1 MFHIKSLELVHWDYW
16 QRFTLPLDAQ
26 IVTIVGPNGSG
37 KTTLLDA
44 MRTLFGLKCSG
55 KREYKRYVRRSN
67 EVFAWLRAVV
77 DNRRI
82 DNRRHPFFPLLDD
95 EVTLACRIRKQGGEW
110 QRQYLIVPGNAAIE
124 TLESSGDWL
133 GVIEY
138 QRRMDNAG
146 LTKAIAEVLS
156 LEQGDTDKLCEYSP
170 KTLLD
175 LVFQVFGDKEVL
187 DAYLEAKGQQRE
199 TERELQEMSNNLEA
213 LDNKV
218 EKMTLKVNNH
228 IQWRNLKQEQITLQ
242 GEVLPRL
249 QLLDLRESIN
259 GARSQIQGNRRLLR
273 EKQQALEAKN
283 TAITGLKETLRIAQE
298 QEGVLRLAE
307 KSAAENFQASR
318 EAVIRIHALL
328 EQRDNLVALSQ
339 SRHGEDLV
347 SLAETLGRERQRLAT
362 LQNEL
367 AAARTRLDELT
378 ASAAALNSGKQV
390 PPEYVREFRVALK
403 QAEIPHCMLIEIV
416 EVVDT
421 AWQAAVEALL
431 APYRQLVLLENE
443 ADRAKAWQIG
453 ETVRYRHFV
462 AAERLAA
469 SASQA
474 GSLLEVI
481 RFTAAAPGWLIQ
493 LLNQVQRVEDSQ
505 AGAKL
510 PVVQNWITR
519 AGYHRERRGGR
530 FIGVGPAD
538 YHFGEAGRRS
548 RLDAWAAEAR
558 TLSGQIG
565 ELTGEAAGLR
575 QTIAQKQAQLDGL
588 DAAQMLAL
596 RSDEFAQA
604 EHQSVTLK
612 QTAQQA
618 ADAVAAA
625 SSKKDEAV
633 EARHQIELAL
643 KTAHATHDQLAQETG
658 ALAPQLQNQ
667 RADNV
672 KRIQRLRHDR
682 QAMPPAWYAPAA
694 LLQLRERFASAE
706 GVKLHLLQL
715 ENRLATE
722 DWETDEN
729 IIALRDK
736 LRGDLEGMQAD
747 VAKRQAANE
756 RARSLTHDARE
767 AYINRLRATIRRYG
781 KNIRELGELAG
792 IEVHCEPP
800 HLENDD
806 LILAQAGLAVNF
818 NFDKKGLTG
827 LNDGEAS
834 GGQQVMK
841 SLILLIGL
849 MMDESQPGGFVFI
862 DEPFAHLDIFN
873 IDRVGSFLKATRS
886 QYLIT
891 TPITH
896 NVNIYDPAELT
907 LVTYKKRPEEPWAPP
922 VAQVSRQKQKDE
934 RKERAVHA

>member
-44 MRTLFGLKCSG
+44 LRTLLALKCSG

-82 DNRRHPFFPLLDD
+82 DNRRHPFFPVLDD

-110 QRQYLIVPGNAAIE
+110 QRQYLIVAGNATIE

-170 KTLLD
+170 KTLLE
-175 LVFQVFGDKEVL
+175 LVFQVFGDKQVL
-187 DAYLEAKGQQRE
+187 DAYLEAKGQQHE
-199 TERELQEMSNNLEA
+199 TERELQEMSNHLEA

-218 EKMTLKVNNH
+218 EKMTLKVNNY
-228 IQWRNLKQEQITLQ
+228 IQWRNLKQEQTTLQ
-242 GEVLPRL
+242 AEVLPRL

-273 EKQQALEAKN
+273 EKQQMLDAKN
-283 TAITGLKETLRIAQE
+283 VAIIALDEALRMAQE
-298 QEGVLRLAE
+298 QERVLRLTE
-307 KSAAENFQASR
+307 KSAAENFQAAR
-318 EAVIRIHALL
+318 DAVIRTDALL
-328 EQRDNLVALSQ
+328 EQRDNLAALSQ
-339 SRHGEDLV
+339 SRHGQDLAGA
-347 SLAETLGRERQRLAT
+347 AEALGRERQRLAM

-367 AAARTRLDELT
+367 AAARTHLDELA
-378 ASAAALNSGKQV
+378 ASLAALNSGKQV
-390 PPEYVREFRVALK
+390 PPEYVREFRVALTK
-403 QAEIPHCMLIEIV
+403 AGIPHCMLIEIV
-416 EVVDT
+416 EVIDPG
-421 AWQAAVEALL
+421 WQAAVEALL

-453 ETVRYRHFV
+453 ETLRYRHFV
-462 AAERLAA
+462 AAERLVAPTPYD
-469 SASQA
+469 
-474 GSLLEVI
+474 GSLLEVV
-481 RFTAAAPGWLIQ
+481 RFTADAPVWLIQ
-493 LLNQVQRVEDSQ
+493 LLNQVQRAEDSQ

-510 PVVQNWITR
+510 PAVQNWITR

-530 FIGVGPAD
+530 FIGVVSAD
-538 YHFGEAGRRS
+538 YHFGEAGKKS
-548 RLDAWAAEAR
+548 RLDAWAVESRA
-558 TLSGQIG
+558 LSGQIG
-565 ELTGEAAGLR
+565 KLTEEEAGLR
-575 QTIAQKQAQLDGL
+575 QAIARKQAQLDGL
-588 DAAQMLAL
+588 DVAQMLAL
-596 RSDEFAQA
+596 RADEFAHA
-604 EHQSVTLK
+604 EHQSVILK
-612 QTAQQA
+612 KTAQQA

-633 EARHQIELAL
+633 EARHQIQLTL
-643 KTAHATHDQLAQETG
+643 KTAHTAYDQLAQETG
-658 ALAPQLQNQ
+658 ALTSQLQNQ
-667 RADNV
+667 RSENM

-682 QAMPPAWYAPAA
+682 KAMPPAWYALAA

-706 GVKLHLLQL
+706 AVKLHLLQL
-715 ENRLATE
+715 EKRLATE

-729 IIALRDK
+729 LVAIRDK

-747 VAKRQAANE
+747 VAKRRAANE
-756 RARSLTHDARE
+756 RARGLTHEARE

-792 IEVHCEPP
+792 IEVHCESP

-806 LILAQAGLAVNF
+806 LVLAQAGLAVHF

-873 IDRVGSFLKATRS
+873 IDRVGSFLRATRS

-922 VAQVSRQKQKDE
+922 VARVSRQKGREK
-934 RKERAVHA
+934 AVHA

>member
-44 MRTLFGLKCSG
+44 LRTLFALKCSG

-77 DNRRI
+77 DNRRV

-110 QRQYLIVPGNAAIE
+110 QRQYLIVPGNATIE

-133 GVIEY
+133 GVLEY

-175 LVFQVFGDKEVL
+175 LVFQVFGDKQVL

-218 EKMTLKVNNH
+218 EKMTLKVNNFL
-228 IQWRNLKQEQITLQ
+228 QWRNLKQEQTRLQ

-249 QLLDLRESIN
+249 QLLDLKESIN
-259 GARSQIQGNRRLLR
+259 GASSQIQGNRRLLR
-273 EKQQALEAKN
+273 GKERLLSVEDVEISALGA
-283 TAITGLKETLRIAQE
+283 ALRAAQE
-298 QEGVLRLAE
+298 QEEALRVSE
-307 KSAAENFQASR
+307 KSATENFQAAR
-318 EAVIRIHALL
+318 EAVVRTNALL
-328 EQRDNLVALSQ
+328 EQRDNLIALSQ
-339 SRHGEDLV
+339 SRHGEDMAR
-347 SLAETLGRERQRLAT
+347 LANALGCERQRLAI

-367 AAARTRLDELT
+367 TAARTRLDELT

-390 PPEYVREFRVALK
+390 QPEYVREFRVALK
-403 QAEIPHCMLIEIV
+403 QAKIPHCMLIEIV
-416 EVVDT
+416 EVIDT

-443 ADRAKAWQIG
+443 ADRARAWQVG
-453 ETVRYRHFV
+453 ETLRYRHFV

-469 SASQA
+469 SAPQA
-474 GSLLEVI
+474 GSLLEVV
-481 RFTAAAPGWLIQ
+481 RFTADAPGWLIQ
-493 LLNQVQRVEDSQ
+493 LLNQVQRAEDSQ
-505 AGAKL
+505 AGARL

-538 YHFGEAGRRS
+538 YHFGETGRKS

-558 TLSGQIG
+558 ALSGQIRK
-565 ELTGEAAGLR
+565 LTGEEAGLR

-596 RSDEFAQA
+596 RADEFTQA
-604 EHQSVTLK
+604 EHQSEALK
-612 QTAQQA
+612 KAVQQA
-618 ADAVAAA
+618 ADVVAAV
-625 SSKKDEAV
+625 SRKKDDAV
-633 EARHQIELAL
+633 EARHEIKL
-643 KTAHATHDQLAQETG
+643 KLETARIRRNRLVQEIG

-667 RADNV
+667 RTENV

-682 QAMPPAWYAPAA
+682 QAMPPVWYAPAA
-694 LLQLRERFASAE
+694 LLRLREEFASAGE
-706 GVKLHLLQL
+706 VKLYLLRL
-715 ENRLATE
+715 ESRLGTE

-729 IIALRDK
+729 VIALRDK

-747 VAKRQAANE
+747 VAKRRAANE

-896 NVNIYDPAELT
+896 NINIYDPAELT
-907 LVTYKKRPEEPWAPP
+907 LVTYKKRPEESWAPP
-922 VAQVSRQKQKDE
+922 VAQVSRQKQK
-934 RKERAVHA
+934 AVHA

>member
-16 QRFTLPLDAQ
+16 RRFTLPLDAQ

-44 MRTLFGLKCSG
+44 LRTLLALKCSG
-55 KREYKRYVRRSN
+55 KREYKRYVRRSS

-77 DNRRI
+77 DNRRL

-110 QRQYLIVPGNAAIE
+110 QRQYLIVPGNVAIE
-124 TLESSGDWL
+124 NLESSGDWL
-133 GVIEY
+133 GVVEY

-170 KTLLD
+170 KTLLE
-175 LVFQVFGDKEVL
+175 LVFQVFGDKQVL

-199 TERELQEMSNNLEA
+199 TERELQEMSNHLEA

-218 EKMTLKVNNH
+218 EKMTLKVNNFIH
-228 IQWRNLKQEQITLQ
+228 WRNLKQDQIRLQ

-249 QLLDLRESIN
+249 QLLDLKESIN

-273 EKQQALEAKN
+273 EKQQALATEDA
-283 TAITGLKETLRIAQE
+283 AAVSLKEALRVAQAQE
-298 QEGVLRLAE
+298 EALRSAE
-307 KSAAENFQASR
+307 KTAGEDLQAAR
-318 EAVIRIHALL
+318 DAVTKTHALL
-328 EQRDNLVALSQ
+328 EQRDNLAALSQ
-339 SRHGEDLV
+339 SRHGQDLAG
-347 SLAETLGRERQRLAT
+347 LAEALGRERQHLAV

-367 AAARTRLDELT
+367 AAARTRLDELA
-378 ASAAALNSGKQV
+378 ASVAALNSGKQL
-390 PPEYVREFRVALK
+390 PPEYVREFRTALK

-416 EVVDT
+416 EVIDP
-421 AWQAAVEALL
+421 AWQAAVEAFL

-443 ADRAKAWQIG
+443 ADRARAWQIG
-453 ETVRYRHFV
+453 ETLRYRHFV
-462 AAERLAA
+462 AAGRAPASAAA
-469 SASQA
+469 SVPQA
-474 GSLLEVI
+474 GSLLEAVS
-481 RFTAAAPGWLIQ
+481 FNADAPAWLIQ
-493 LLNQVQRVEDSQ
+493 SLNQVQRAENTQ
-505 AGAKL
+505 AGAGL
-510 PVVQNWITR
+510 PAVQSWITR
-519 AGYHRERRGGR
+519 SGYYRERRGGR
-530 FIGVGPAD
+530 FIGVTPGD
-538 YHFGEAGRRS
+538 YHFGEAGKKS
-548 RLDAWAAEAR
+548 RLDALAAE
-558 TLSGQIG
+558 TKVLSSHIG
-565 ELTGEAAGLR
+565 KLADEEADLR

-596 RSDEFAQA
+596 RTDEFARA
-604 EHQSVTLK
+604 EGLINTLK
-612 QTAQQA
+612 KTAQQT
-618 ADAVAAA
+618 ADAAAAA
-625 SSKKDEAV
+625 SHKKDEAT
-633 EARHQIELAL
+633 EARHQIELKL
-643 KTAHATHDQLAQETG
+643 KTTSITRDRLAEESA
-658 ALAPQLQNQ
+658 ALIPQLQSQ
-667 RADNV
+667 RTENV

-682 QAMPPAWYAPAA
+682 QAMPLAWRAPAA
-694 LLQLRERFASAE
+694 LLQLRGEFKSAE
-706 GVKLHLLQL
+706 LVKLHLREL

-722 DWETDEN
+722 EWETDEN
-729 IIALRDK
+729 VIALRDK
-736 LRGDLEGMQAD
+736 FRGDLEGMQAD
-747 VAKRQAANE
+747 VAKRRAANE
-756 RARSLTHDARE
+756 RARSLTHEARD

-806 LILAQAGLAVNF
+806 LVLAQAGLAVHF
-818 NFDKKGLTG
+818 NFDQKGLTG

-841 SLILLIGL
+841 SLILLVGL

-896 NVNIYDPAELT
+896 NVNVYDPAELT
-907 LVTYKKRPEEPWAPP
+907 LVTYKKRPEEAWASPI
-922 VAQVSRQKQKDE
+922 AQVSRQK
-934 RKERAVHA
+934 AAYA

>member
-44 MRTLFGLKCSG
+44 LRTLLALKCSG

-110 QRQYLIVPGNAAIE
+110 QRQYLIVPGNATIE
-124 TLESSGDWL
+124 TLESSSDWL

-170 KTLLD
+170 KTLLE
-175 LVFQVFGDKEVL
+175 LVFQVFGDKQVL
-187 DAYLEAKGQQRE
+187 DAYLEAKGQQHE
-199 TERELQEMSNNLEA
+199 TERELQEMSNHLEA

-218 EKMTLKVNNH
+218 EKMTLKVNNFL
-228 IQWRNLKQEQITLQ
+228 QWRNLKQEQTRLQ

-249 QLLDLRESIN
+249 QLLDLKESIN
-259 GARSQIQGNRRLLR
+259 GASSQIQGNRRLLR
-273 EKQQALEAKN
+273 EKERLLGVEDVAISALDA
-283 TAITGLKETLRIAQE
+283 ALRAAQE
-298 QEGVLRLAE
+298 QEEALRLSE
-307 KSAAENFQASR
+307 KSAIENFQAAR
-318 EAVIRIHALL
+318 EALIRTNALL
-328 EQRDNLVALSQ
+328 EQRDNLAALSQ
-339 SRHGEDLV
+339 SRHGEDLAG
-347 SLAETLGRERQRLAT
+347 LAKALGCERQRLAI

-367 AAARTRLDELT
+367 TVARTRLDELT
-378 ASAAALNSGKQV
+378 ASAAALNSGKHV

-403 QAEIPHCMLIEIV
+403 QAEIPHRMLIEIV
-416 EVVDT
+416 EVIDT

-443 ADRAKAWQIG
+443 ADRARAWRIG
-453 ETVRYRHFV
+453 ETLRYRHFV
-462 AAERLAA
+462 AAERLTA
-469 SASQA
+469 SAPQA
-474 GSLLEVI
+474 GSLLEVV
-481 RFTAAAPGWLIQ
+481 RFTADAPGWLIQ
-493 LLNQVQRVEDSQ
+493 LLNQVQRAEDSQ

-530 FIGVGPAD
+530 FIGVAPAD
-538 YHFGEAGRRS
+538 YHFGEAGKKS
-548 RLDAWAAEAR
+548 RLDAWAAESRA
-558 TLSGQIG
+558 LSGQIG
-565 ELTGEAAGLR
+565 KLTGEEAGLR

-596 RSDEFAQA
+596 RADEFAQA

-625 SSKKDEAV
+625 SSKKDDAV
-633 EARHQIELAL
+633 EARHEIKLKLETAQIRRNRLV
-643 KTAHATHDQLAQETG
+643 QETG
-658 ALAPQLQNQ
+658 VLKPQLQHQ
-667 RADNV
+667 RIENV
-672 KRIQRLRHDR
+672 KRIQRLCYDR
-682 QAMPPAWYAPAA
+682 QAMPPAWYTSAA
-694 LLQLRERFASAE
+694 LLQLREEFASAGE
-706 GVKLHLLQL
+706 VKLYLLRL
-715 ENRLATE
+715 ENRLDIE
-722 DWETDEN
+722 DWETNEN

-747 VAKRQAANE
+747 IAKRRAANE
-756 RARSLTHDARE
+756 RARSLTHEARE

-806 LILAQAGLAVNF
+806 LVLAQAGLAVHF

-873 IDRVGSFLKATRS
+873 IDRVGSFLRATRS

-922 VAQVSRQKQKDE
+922 VARVSRQKE
-934 RKERAVHA
+934 REKAVHA

>member
-44 MRTLFGLKCSG
+44 LRTLLALKCSG

-110 QRQYLIVPGNAAIE
+110 QRQYLIVPGNATIE
-124 TLESSGDWL
+124 TLESSSDWL

-170 KTLLD
+170 KTLLE
-175 LVFQVFGDKEVL
+175 LVFQVFGDKQVL
-187 DAYLEAKGQQRE
+187 DAYLEAKGQQHE
-199 TERELQEMSNNLEA
+199 TERELQEMSNHLEA

-218 EKMTLKVNNH
+218 EKMTLKVNNFL
-228 IQWRNLKQEQITLQ
+228 QWRNLKQEQTRLQ

-249 QLLDLRESIN
+249 QLLDLKESIN
-259 GARSQIQGNRRLLR
+259 GASSQIQGNRRLLR
-273 EKQQALEAKN
+273 EKERLLGVEDVAISALDA
-283 TAITGLKETLRIAQE
+283 ALRAAQE
-298 QEGVLRLAE
+298 QEEALRLSE
-307 KSAAENFQASR
+307 KSAIENFQAAR
-318 EAVIRIHALL
+318 EALIRTNALL
-328 EQRDNLVALSQ
+328 EQRDNLAALSQ
-339 SRHGEDLV
+339 SRHGEDLAG
-347 SLAETLGRERQRLAT
+347 LAKALGCERQRLAI

-367 AAARTRLDELT
+367 TVARTRLDELT

-403 QAEIPHCMLIEIV
+403 QAEIPHRMLIEIV
-416 EVVDT
+416 EVIDT

-443 ADRAKAWQIG
+443 ADRARAWRIG
-453 ETVRYRHFV
+453 ETLRYRHFV
-462 AAERLAA
+462 AAERLTA
-469 SASQA
+469 SAPQA
-474 GSLLEVI
+474 GSLLEVV
-481 RFTAAAPGWLIQ
+481 RFTADAPGWLIQ
-493 LLNQVQRVEDSQ
+493 LLNQVQRAEDSQ

-530 FIGVGPAD
+530 FIGVAPAD
-538 YHFGEAGRRS
+538 YHFGEAGKKS
-548 RLDAWAAEAR
+548 RLDAWAAESRA
-558 TLSGQIG
+558 LSGQIG
-565 ELTGEAAGLR
+565 KLTGEEAGLR

-588 DAAQMLAL
+588 DVAQMLAL
-596 RSDEFAQA
+596 RADEFAQA
-604 EHQSVTLK
+604 QHQSVTLK

-625 SSKKDEAV
+625 PSKKDDAV
-633 EARHQIELAL
+633 EARHEIKLKLETAQIRRNRLV
-643 KTAHATHDQLAQETG
+643 QETG
-658 ALAPQLQNQ
+658 VLKPQLQHQ
-667 RADNV
+667 RIENV
-672 KRIQRLRHDR
+672 KRIQRLCYDR
-682 QAMPPAWYAPAA
+682 QAMPPAWYTSAS
-694 LLQLRERFASAE
+694 LLQLREEFASAGE
-706 GVKLHLLQL
+706 VKLYLLRL
-715 ENRLATE
+715 ENRLDTE
-722 DWETDEN
+722 DWETNEN

-747 VAKRQAANE
+747 IAKRHAANE
-756 RARSLTHDARE
+756 RARSLTHEARE

-800 HLENDD
+800 HLENDG
-806 LILAQAGLAVNF
+806 LVLAQAGLAVHF

-873 IDRVGSFLKATRS
+873 IDRVGSFLRATRS

-922 VAQVSRQKQKDE
+922 VARVSRQKE
-934 RKERAVHA
+934 REKAVHA